1 MDKDDDAWNKKY
13 WWIAKQA
20 EDYKEQQLAIQNGS
34 EDRVNNMIEGSKEPM
49 LMLGNYEGQTN
60 LMFMPTTKSKE
71 IRSYAD
77 PDSAEFKKINYENTR
92 FDERMLAQLNE
103 KADSRQSTSN
113 PPIMIDKL
121 RTPSLLGIEQ
131 KKSQY
136 AFPKP
141 REPERI
147 DNVRGFNV
155 LSMPSPSPNSSGQT
169 PMMTWGEV
177 EGTPLILS
185 KPKGFKM
192 QEASSRDMLTESLPL
207 EHARKKKIN
216 PISAKA
222 KDKGYVNTFA
232 YEKKY

>member
-1 MDKDDDAWNKKY
+1 
-13 WWIAKQA
+13 
-20 EDYKEQQLAIQNGS
+20 
-34 EDRVNNMIEGSKEPM
+34 
-49 LMLGNYEGQTN
+49 
-60 LMFMPTTKSKE
+60 
-71 IRSYAD
+71 
-77 PDSAEFKKINYENTR
+77 
-92 FDERMLAQLNE
+92 MLAQLNE

-207 EHARKKKIN
+207 EHARKKKLTQSQQKQKIKDMLTPSPMRRN
-216 PISAKA
+216 TDLRKESSLLPLSKKIRKDSSQVSQRVSTGSHIKPKLISPVIRG
-222 KDKGYVNTFA
+222 DKRDILSSNKTLPDNLLHFN
-232 YEKKY
+232 